1 MSEGRKS
8 RVDVMA
14 TKVTPV
20 KPTINRNIVIGDG
33 HNVEMEKLPTYKK
46 GPTALFL
53 FSFYFHGSLCK
64 ITY

>member
-20 KPTINRNIVIGDG
+20 KPTINVNIMIGDG
-33 HNVEMEKLPTYKK
+33 QCRN
-46 GPTALFL
+46 G
-53 FSFYFHGSLCK
+53 K
-64 ITY
+64 IANL